1 MKYFLTILFVV
12 TINLFFSQNNLRVF
26 SGHGELFTVTAFD
39 SIQNQVAQTNVL
51 IQSIYEDTLH
61 IKIEFEDKTKFES
74 GVYLFEKGRPAKNKE
89 FNYRISRENGKL
101 KLSYA
106 GYFEIKKLPDPLVPE
121 KPIVDTTTK
130 YKNKRLGH
138 FCELKDDRP
147 IYFNNIPKDGNC
159 IAGMPAEYLNYTN
172 LLMVKVQV
180 DDDKY
185 LIAENICRN
194 NCLTV
199 EQLNF
204 ILKYIDF
211 EIEKLK
217 IIKIAFFNLSD
228 RINKKELEKA
238 FRFESSINELNA
250 FFITAVDPKTQSK
263 IICKT
268 PSTVEEIKAFE
279 GKLSIYSNDT
289 QRIDAFKKL
298 YSEFCYSKDQVLI
311 ILKLFIHDREKLDA
325 AKMLYY
331 KCVEKEKFLDISEI
345 FSYNETISAL
355 KDFIEKQKD

>member
-1 MKYFLTILFVV
+1 MKYFLTILFIV
-12 TINLFFSQNNLRVF
+12 TINFFFSQNNLRVF
-26 SGHGELFTVTAFD
+26 SGHGELFKITAFD

-74 GVYLFEKGRPAKNKE
+74 GVYLFEKGRPTKNKE

-121 KPIVDTTTK
+121 KPILDTTTK

-138 FCELKDDRP
+138 FCELKYDKP
-147 IYFNNIPKDGNC
+147 IYFNNLPKDGNC
-159 IAGMPAEYLNYTN
+159 IAGMPPEYLNYTN

-228 RINKKELEKA
+228 RINKKELQKA

-250 FFITAVDPKTQSK
+250 FFKTAIDPKTQSK
-263 IICKT
+263 TNCKT
-268 PSTVEEIKAFE
+268 ASGDTEIKNLE
-279 GKLSIYSNDT
+279 DKLSLYINDT
-289 QRIDAFKKL
+289 QRLETFKKL
-298 YSEFCYSKDQVLI
+298 YIEFCYSKKHCSS
-311 ILKLFIHDREKLDA
+311 ILKLFLHDRERLEA

-355 KDFIEKQKD
+355 KDFVEKQKD